1 MMQLLNKLYNLKRT
15 LISDDNK
22 VALNTINDFIPLKI
36 HNFKSGTQC
45 YDWVIPQKW
54 VINKGVLKNLK
65 GDTIINFEDNT
76 LHLINYSNSYKGIL
90 DKKILLNNIR

>member
-54 VINKGVLKNLK
+54 VIK
-65 GDTIINFEDNT
+65 
-76 LHLINYSNSYKGIL
+76 
-90 DKKILLNNIR
+90 